1 MTEKISGGAFK
12 QMVAFGAA
20 CITREKQA
28 INDLNVFPV
37 PDGDTGTNMSLTIQ
51 TAAAEL
57 KKCEPATVGEAAKIT
72 ASALLRG
79 ARGNS
84 GVILSLLFRGLSKS
98 AKGLEEM
105 DGVQLAAAMSEGVT
119 TAYGAVMKPAEGTVL
134 TVSRLAAARAEEAAQ
149 EQNCAEY
156 VLAEAIATGYET
168 LAETTEMNPV
178 LKKAGVVDAGGKGYL
193 IILEGMLSSL
203 RGEPMPEVEEEPE
216 HDKADFAA
224 IGDEDI
230 TFAFDT
236 VFIVRKNDPNVD
248 LAPFRAYLDSIGDS
262 LVIGEDDESFKV
274 HVHTD
279 TPGEALTAA
288 QRYGTLELAKIEN
301 MRTQAAD
308 LAAGR
313 KAQSTDDL
321 DAIEAEL
328 EQAEQAEVPA
338 EKRYGFLAVCA
349 GDGLAAAFRDLG
361 VDRVVSGGQTMNPS
375 TEAILREVNHTP
387 SEIVFVLPNNK
398 NIVMAAQQCV
408 GLTEKQVIVV
418 PTHSIPQGISAM
430 MSVDT
435 AEEDPQAILA
445 AMTEA
450 AAAVTTAQ
458 ITYAARNSDFDGFAI
473 NEGDYLA
480 LLDGKL
486 FGTERDI
493 TSLLTRLAALAAER
507 GTSLHS
513 RQELERLQA
522 QMHTDRAGREALLE
536 RFRRSNEE
544 AGREMDIHRQK
555 AEELRTQCG
564 RLKEQLASLAT
575 EKLELERRRTQ
586 QNQEMQRCNEEV
598 LHTEREVARL
608 EQQKN
613 AAAMEEKNILDKL
626 WERYELSHSE
636 AQSQRMELE
645 SIPKATRRIGEL
657 NREIKSLGTPNIGAI
672 EEFDRVNTR
681 YTYLSEQ
688 RTDVEKAKEE
698 LTGVIDEITRQMTEI
713 FAQQFRLLN
722 ESFQETFLELFGG
735 GKARLELED
744 ENDILGCGIEIKVQ
758 PPGKQLK
765 TITLLSGG
773 EKAFVAIALYFAI
786 MKVHPTPFCVM
797 DEIEAAL
804 DEANVVRYARYMRR
818 IAGKT
823 QFIVITHRR
832 GTMEEADVLYGVTMQ
847 ERGVSRILTINLNDM
862 AKELKIK

>member
-98 AKGLEEM
+98 VKGLEEM

-486 FGTERDI
+486 FGTD
-493 TSLLTRLAALAAER
+493 TQL
-507 GTSLHS
+507 
-513 RQELERLQA
+513 
-522 QMHTDRAGREALLE
+522 DALLE
-536 RFRRSNEE
+536 
-544 AGREMDIHRQK
+544 K
-555 AEELRTQCG
+555 LAEEG
-564 RLKEQLASLAT
+564 
-575 EKLELERRRTQ
+575 
-586 QNQEMQRCNEEV
+586 
-598 LHTEREVARL
+598 
-608 EQQKN
+608 KN
-613 AAAMEEKNILDKL
+613 ASFIALYYGEDV
-626 WERYELSHSE
+626 SE
-636 AQSQRMELE
+636 ADAQAAGAKFQA
-645 SIPKATRRIGEL
+645 ICPDA
-657 NREIKSLGTPNIGAI
+657 EIS
-672 EEFDRVNTR
+672 V
-681 YTYLSEQ
+681 
-688 RTDVEKAKEE
+688 
-698 LTGVIDEITRQMTEI
+698 
-713 FAQQFRLLN
+713 
-722 ESFQETFLELFGG
+722 
-735 GKARLELED
+735 
-744 ENDILGCGIEIKVQ
+744 
-758 PPGKQLK
+758 
-765 TITLLSGG
+765 LSGG
-773 EKAFVAIALYFAI
+773 QPVYYYIISFE
-786 MKVHPTPFCVM
+786 
-797 DEIEAAL
+797 
-804 DEANVVRYARYMRR
+804 
-818 IAGKT
+818 
-823 QFIVITHRR
+823 
-832 GTMEEADVLYGVTMQ
+832 
-847 ERGVSRILTINLNDM
+847 
-862 AKELKIK
+862 